1 MIGTSCSD
9 NSTARLLVLSESRAT
24 YDSVICYMV
33 ASFGRHKL
41 AFKSSTGV
49 FTRVHG
55 QIFSNQNSYKSVW
68 KYLLWAATT
77 ADQIDQKAVAGLQKD

>member
-1 MIGTSCSD
+1 MSCSD
-9 NSTARLLVLSESRAT
+9 NSTARLLVLFESRAT
-24 YDSVICYMV
+24 YDSMICCIM

-41 AFKSSTGV
+41 SFKSLTGV
-49 FTRVHG
+49 LTRVHG
-55 QIFSNQNSYKSVW
+55 QIFSSQNSYKSVW